1 LSHPENNDG
10 LQINKGTELMLR
22 RDRLTTPKTSGVS
35 ISQKITLLS
44 RTFHFKLEL
53 SWEKKPKE

>member
-1 LSHPENNDG
+1 LSHPENDHG

-22 RDRLTTPKTSGVS
+22 REKVTPETSGVS
-35 ISQKITLLS
+35 FSQKITLLR

-53 SWEKKPKE
+53 SWGKKPKE